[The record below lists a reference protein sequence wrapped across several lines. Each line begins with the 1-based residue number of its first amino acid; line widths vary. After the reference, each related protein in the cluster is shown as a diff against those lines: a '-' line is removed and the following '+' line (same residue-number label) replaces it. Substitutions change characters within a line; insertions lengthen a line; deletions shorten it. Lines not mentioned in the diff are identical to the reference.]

1 MSSQNGP
8 FVVVALCRGG
18 CRFFAVC
25 FKLYISTF
33 TLKTNEKPTKNDA
46 LGSLWWS
53 GSSFCPRRAVRIGFS
68 HLIRS
73 CRYRFVFY
81 SQSLGQGGCRHD
93 ILGSLW
99 RPGSSSCPRRAVR
112 IGFGSIIC
120 LFCVLPS
127 IPLSVKVYACYRLD
141 SSGINWADL
150 GSSGLIWA
158 HLGSSGLTWAHLSS
172 SGLSGLLWGLWAH
185 LGSAGLIC
193 AHLASSRLVWAH
205 LGSSALIWAHMVSGA
220 ASGDPVVRYSRMWC
234 PHDIGRD
241 SWVWGEQGTLE
252 MMNSPHELGDEAF
265 VERRPLSGGNGVA
278 LG

>member
-33 TLKTNEKPTKNDA
+33 TMKTNEKPTKNDA

-53 GSSFCPRRAVRIGFS
+53 GSSFCPRRAVRIGF
-68 HLIRS
+68 
-73 CRYRFVFY
+73 
-81 SQSLGQGGCRHD
+81 
-93 ILGSLW
+93 
-99 RPGSSSCPRRAVR
+99 
-112 IGFGSIIC
+112 GSIVC

-241 SWVWGEQGTLE
+241 SWVWGEQGTLG
-252 MMNSPHELGDEAF
+252 MINSPHEVGDEAF
-265 VERRPLSGGNGVA
+265 HRVDPVDRRKRGGPWVRW
-278 LG
+278 LLLLLLLLLLL